1 MTKIKNINLIL
12 KLLKKEVGFHKPVV
26 GFENPFKVLISTVLS
41 QRTRDENTAKAS
53 KQLFSKYSNSKA
65 LAKAPIKEI
74 ESLIKPSGF
83 YRVKAKTIK
92 NISKEIQERF
102 NGKVPDSIKELIS
115 LKGVGRKTA
124 NCVLVYS
131 FKIPA
136 IPVDV
141 HVHRISNRL
150 GLVKTKTPEESEQKL
165 MKVFPESKWIELN
178 DLMVKFGQ
186 KKCFPRNPECKNC
199 SLNKICDFGKKK
211 LLLSKKAA

>member
-1 MTKIKNINLIL
+1 MKKNINLIL
-12 KLLKKEVGFHKPVV
+12 KLLKKEIGFHKPVV

-53 KQLFSKYSNSKA
+53 KQLFSKFPSAKK
-65 LAKAPIKEI
+65 LAKAKTKEI
-74 ESLIKPSGF
+74 ESLIKPAGF

-92 NISKEIQERF
+92 NIAKEINERF
-102 NGKVPDSIKELIS
+102 KGKVPSSLEELIS

-131 FKIPA
+131 FRIPA

-141 HVHRISNRL
+141 HVHRISNRI
-150 GLVKTKTPEESEQKL
+150 GLVKTKTPEESEQEL
-165 MKVFPESKWIELN
+165 MKVFPKSKWIELN

-186 KKCFPRNPECKNC
+186 KKCFPRNPKCEICLLK
-199 SLNKICDFGKKK
+199 KECDFGRKK
-211 LLLSKKAA
+211 LLLSE